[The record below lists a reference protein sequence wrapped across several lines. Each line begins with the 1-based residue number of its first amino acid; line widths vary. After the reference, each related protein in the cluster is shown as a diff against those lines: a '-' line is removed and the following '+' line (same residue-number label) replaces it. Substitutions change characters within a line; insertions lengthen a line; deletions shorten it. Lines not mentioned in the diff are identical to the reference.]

1 MVTQTNLDRYLDSVR
16 LYLGDQAEPYQ
27 HSDPLLLTALVEAV
41 RFLASRWQSRYL
53 IYSPTMLVSDDG
65 TTKIVQTP
73 FGNCSVPSS
82 IQENDMFPNC
92 YAQKTAG
99 FMELADEAALIL
111 AASYL
116 LRRAKLQSTSI
127 SNWTTPDLSF
137 SNVESS
143 RSVRDMLNAD
153 IAMLDLLFRK
163 KLGSIQW
170 SPFQAN
176 LIQHLNTLKH
186 TV

>member
-1 MVTQTNLDRYLDSVR
+1 
-16 LYLGDQAEPYQ
+16 
-27 HSDPLLLTALVEAV
+27 
-41 RFLASRWQSRYL
+41 
-53 IYSPTMLVSDDG
+53 
-65 TTKIVQTP
+65 
-73 FGNCSVPSS
+73 
-82 IQENDMFPNC
+82 
-92 YAQKTAG
+92 
-99 FMELADEAALIL
+99 MELADEAALIL

-153 IAMLDLLFRK
+153 LAMLDLLFRK